1 MMVDLAAVQLTR
13 RKVNAGIW
21 VCAGLTMAASA
32 ISGITAF
39 YYLQKDG
46 WGIASGAMTALA
58 VDVALW
64 VVLNGDHL
72 MEAIG
77 ISAGPW
83 ARTVR
88 WGTAA
93 MSITLNVTAA
103 MVAEIPAVFKIPLVV
118 LHAFVPLVMVS
129 LAELRGEYAA
139 RLAPAEHHAIEEAR
153 ARAVDTSIVAASE
166 RIPEVQP
173 LLQVA
178 PAPITVTPFSYSS
191 PRPDVQSA
199 RPPAD
204 QRKPLQTTTQRRSD
218 LRVSRPT
225 TSTSARRSTP
235 VRDAAFAWLAEHH
248 SSEVTAAKLAAN
260 IGASPHTCK
269 KLLGEWRRQ
278 EVAS

>member
-103 MVAEIPAVFKIPLVV
+103 MVAEIPAVLKVPLVV

-139 RLAPAEHHAIEEAR
+139 RLAPVEQAAKAR
-153 ARAVDTSIVAASE
+153 I
-166 RIPEVQP
+166 EVQQP
-173 LLQVA
+173 LEVVQ
-178 PAPITVTPFSYSS
+178 PAITVTPFPYRSEHVARS
-191 PRPDVQSA
+191 PSD
-199 RPPAD
+199 
-204 QRKPLQTTTQRRSD
+204 LQKSRQVTTQRRSD
-218 LRVSRPT
+218 LRVSTGPA
-225 TSTSARRSTP
+225 STLARRSTP
-235 VRDAAFAWLAEHH
+235 VRDAAFAWLAKHH
-248 SSEVTAAKLAAN
+248 TPEVTAAKLAAN